1 LPPRL
6 LPSPSP
12 PARKSRLLLPL
23 KPLRKLLKPLSKLLT
38 RLLTLLA
45 MLLLLLLTLLALLL
59 TPLLLRLIR
68 LLRRLTRLPRLR
80 RPRLRL
86 STKLSGSTEH
96 GRGGPSA
103 ALFVCA
109 FCSSGGR
116 RQAAA
121 GSTSPRFSR

>member
-1 LPPRL
+1 LPPRPL
-6 LPSPSP
+6 LSPSL
-12 PARKSRLLLPL
+12 PARKSRLPPPL
-23 KPLRKLLKPLSKLLT
+23 KKLLLRLLKPLLRLLKSLL
-38 RLLTLLA
+38 RLLTP
-45 MLLLLLLTLLALLL
+45 LLLRPIRLLLR
-59 TPLLLRLIR
+59 PIRLLLRLIR
-68 LLRRLTRLPRLR
+68 LLLLR

-86 STKLSGSTEH
+86 STKLSCSKEY
-96 GRGGPSA
+96 GRGGLSA